1 MNNTIR
7 VNMSLS
13 KSPAVSIGSLSK
25 IYEKKCS
32 LGEGGFG
39 VVCQYFDPVKQ
50 RYVAT
55 KQYSDKSKQAE
66 YGEHEVKMLKLMQ
79 GATNVLQLYD
89 VHRKDGQITI
99 ITEFLPMPLTA
110 EMVKDPQDGL
120 RIMGEIA
127 HGLQEIH
134 AKGYVHRDLKPN
146 NIMLTETGVAKIID
160 LGLMERANKA
170 DGWAGTPGYANMR
183 SPKNATFASDIFSLG
198 ATFHKLLFGISLGE
212 NKKTQQEK
220 FNKFVKHVQGMPDS
234 LERQYH
240 ALVLSCLVFDET
252 KRPTTQQL
260 LKEIARLRS
269 GETVSAKAL
278 PASHKTTKTEEAQ
291 YIVVEAPL
299 GYNNNIDDHE
309 VHYCPNYKCVRKLV
323 INRIEDYLND
333 DDRIEWEIDENDL
346 QTLDENDLFDAA
358 LGLTENLK
366 VLDRSDDYGITCI
379 IKILENKQL
388 KFYGKVRKYKK

>member
-1 MNNTIR
+1 
-7 VNMSLS
+7 MSSS
-13 KSPAVSIGSLSK
+13 KSNKTSIESLSK

-32 LGEGGFG
+32 LGKGGYG
-39 VVCQYFDPVKQ
+39 VVCQYFDPLNQ

-55 KQYSDKSKQAE
+55 KQYNDKDRQSE
-66 YGEHEVKMLKLMQ
+66 FGEHEIKMLKLMQ
-79 GATNVLQLYD
+79 GATNVLQIYD

-99 ITEFLPMPLTA
+99 ITEFLPMSLTA

-160 LGLMERANKA
+160 LGLMERTNKA
-170 DGWAGTPGYANMR
+170 DGWAGTRGYVNAR
-183 SPKNATFASDIFSLG
+183 SLKNASFASDIFSLG
-198 ATFHKLLFGISLGE
+198 ATFHKLLFGTSFGE
-212 NKKTQQEK
+212 DKKKQQDV
-220 FNKFVKHVQGMPDS
+220 FNKFVKHVQGMPES

-252 KRPTTQQL
+252 KRPTIQQL

-269 GETVSAKAL
+269 GEVVSAKSL
-278 PASHKTTKTEEAQ
+278 PVSHKTTQFEDAQ

-309 VHYCPNYKCVRKLV
+309 THYCPSYNCVRKLV
-323 INRIEDYLND
+323 INRIANHLND
-333 DDRIEWEIDENDL
+333 SRIEWEIDENEL
-346 QTLDENDLFDAA
+346 QTLDENELFDAA
-358 LGLTENLK
+358 LELSKNLID
-366 VLDRSDDYGITCI
+366 LNRSDDYGITCI
-379 IKILENKQL
+379 IKILENNQF
-388 KFYGKVRKYKK
+388 KFYGKVRKYKR

>member
-1 MNNTIR
+1 
-7 VNMSLS
+7 MSSS
-13 KSPAVSIGSLSK
+13 KSNKTSIKSLSK

-32 LGEGGFG
+32 LGKGGYG
-39 VVCQYFDPVKQ
+39 VVCQYFDPSNQ
-50 RYVAT
+50 RYVAS
-55 KQYSDKSKQAE
+55 KQYNDKDRQSE
-66 YGEHEVKMLKLMQ
+66 FGEHEVKMLKLMQ

-170 DGWAGTPGYANMR
+170 DGWAGTPGYANIR

-198 ATFHKLLFGISLGE
+198 ATFHKLLFGTSLGE

-220 FNKFVKHVQGMPDS
+220 FNRFVKHVQGMPDS
-234 LERQYH
+234 LERQYY
-240 ALVLSCLVFDET
+240 ALILSCLVFDET

-269 GETVSAKAL
+269 GEIVSAKAL
-278 PASHKTTKTEEAQ
+278 PASHITTKTEEAQ
-291 YIVVEAPL
+291 YIIVEIST
-299 GYNNNIDDHE
+299 GYHNEVDDHE
-309 VHYCPNYKCVRKLV
+309 VHYCPNYNSFRKIV
-323 INRIEDYLND
+323 INRIANYLD
-333 DDRIEWEIDENDL
+333 DDKIEWSIDEHEL
-346 QTLDENDLFDAA
+346 QELDEDDLIGQAIA
-358 LGLTENLK
+358 LTENLIQ
-366 VLDRSDDYGITCI
+366 LNRDGDYGIMGI
-379 IKILENKQL
+379 IKILGNNQL
-388 KFYGKVRKYKK
+388 KFYGKVRKHKK